1 MKQCFIFMSLVSML
15 FFSGCTKDGLDG
27 SNGIDGKQGE
37 QGVAGVDGT
46 ALLNGN
52 GAPNN
57 SLGKNGDFYL
67 DKTTV
72 SIYGPKTAAGWGE
85 ATSLKGKDGEDGK
98 DGKDGTNGTDGK
110 DGSKIL
116 SGNQIPTMQ
125 DGAIG
130 DFYFDTQNIA
140 IYGPKTSSSWGTPV
154 SLKTPTGKEVT
165 VLLYKNHSFQTINWD
180 EDNDEFNM
188 KSVILIDSKYQ
199 EVYDNGIILAQIR
212 ESNNVSSYWDNQGTY
227 LLGDRIWAHI
237 RPEYDAF
244 LTKETLTV
252 LGSAYDNITEPE
264 IKAAKIDIKIVFIP
278 ASNVIEMQAKS
289 VNTKD
294 FKAVAKYLNL

>member
-1 MKQCFIFMSLVSML
+1 MALVSAL
-15 FFSGCTKDGLDG
+15 IFFGCAKDGTPGLDG
-27 SNGIDGKQGE
+27 ENGE
-37 QGVAGVDGT
+37 QGIPGVDGT

-57 SLGKNGDFYL
+57 SWGKNGDFYL

-85 ATSLKGKDGEDGK
+85 ATSLTGSDGKDGIDGTNGKDGEDGK
-98 DGKDGTNGTDGK
+98 DGVNGANGK

-125 DGAIG
+125 DGVIG

-140 IYGPKTSSSWGTPV
+140 IYGPKTSDSWGTPV

-165 VLLYKNHSFQTINWD
+165 VLLYKSHSFQTVDWD

-188 KSVILIDSKYQ
+188 KSVIPIDSKYQ

-252 LGSAYDNITEPE
+252 LGSAYNITEPE

-278 ASNVIEMQAKS
+278 ANNVIEMQAKS
-289 VNTKD
+289 INTRD
-294 FKAVAKYLNL
+294 FKAVAKHMGL

>member
-110 DGSKIL
+110 DGSKIIN
-116 SGNQIPTMQ
+116 GNQSHTIQ
-125 DGAIG
+125 AGAIG
-130 DFYFDTQNIA
+130 NYYYDSQIIP
-140 IYGPKTSSSWGTPV
+140 IYDPKTSSSLGTPDRL
-154 SLKTPTGKEVT
+154 STSTGKEVT
-165 VLLYKNHSFQTINWD
+165 VLMYKNHSF
-180 EDNDEFNM
+180 
-188 KSVILIDSKYQ
+188 
-199 EVYDNGIILAQIR
+199 
-212 ESNNVSSYWDNQGTY
+212 
-227 LLGDRIWAHI
+227 
-237 RPEYDAF
+237 P
-244 LTKETLTV
+244 
-252 LGSAYDNITEPE
+252 
-264 IKAAKIDIKIVFIP
+264 
-278 ASNVIEMQAKS
+278 
-289 VNTKD
+289 
-294 FKAVAKYLNL
+294 